1 MAAGVGSLDQYAA
14 SMATLEETYN
24 RAVSEINGTAAAQRD
39 ANAAF
44 EEYDA
49 ESALLRMDDRARAI
63 ELERRRYQ
71 ELITTLETGS
81 DSTTRIAAATEQYN
95 QRLVQ
100 INAQFDELATGGSTG
115 GGGAAA
121 TLEEIDA
128 VMKAKKETIE
138 SLLAPLQQ
146 YTIMMQAL
154 NELMAEGALT
164 QDQFAQSARQAR
176 ITFLDSQTSMQAGF
190 ERGFLK
196 ILEST
201 GDIATQME
209 GIVTKAFDG
218 MSSAIADLVVD
229 GEADFGSLIRSI
241 NKMIV
246 QFVISQ
252 AFQELFGG
260 AKVDGNGLF
269 SSFSG
274 FLGGL
279 VDGLFGVGGGG
290 APGAA
295 RGGSFTVGQ
304 GDGFG
309 GLNGHDNRMV
319 PLRLKS
325 GEHVEIT
332 PRGQEPGG
340 RNGGGPTVIFNVT
353 TPDAESFKSSQTQLA
368 ARAARMITTGQRN
381 M

>member
-1 MAAGVGSLDQYAA
+1 
-14 SMATLEETYN
+14 
-24 RAVSEINGTAAAQRD
+24 
-39 ANAAF
+39 
-44 EEYDA
+44 
-49 ESALLRMDDRARAI
+49 
-63 ELERRRYQ
+63 
-71 ELITTLETGS
+71 
-81 DSTTRIAAATEQYN
+81 
-95 QRLVQ
+95 
-100 INAQFDELATGGSTG
+100 
-115 GGGAAA
+115 
-121 TLEEIDA
+121 
-128 VMKAKKETIE
+128 
-138 SLLAPLQQ
+138 
-146 YTIMMQAL
+146 MMQAL

-176 ITFLDSQTSMQAGF
+176 VTFLDSQTSMQAGF

-246 QFVISQ
+246 QLVISQ

-269 SSFSG
+269 SSFSS
-274 FLGGL
+274 FLGGI
-279 VDGLFGVGGGG
+279 VDSAFGIGGGG
-290 APGAA
+290 DAPGAAPGAA

-332 PRGQEPGG
+332 PRGQEPGSG
-340 RNGGGPTVIFNVT
+340 SNGGTTVVFNVS
-353 TPDAESFKSSQTQLA
+353 TPDAESFKASQTQLA
-368 ARAARMITTGQRN
+368 ARAARMITAGQRN